1 MFKILALNFGAGIC
15 QVLIPLLI
23 LWFLQEFAKVD
34 TRDKNR
40 LWLLSIMLLLI
51 NWLRLIFQ
59 TIFNYYTI
67 KVQAIVRNIVTGAI
81 YEKIIKLSVESR
93 SYVDSG
99 KITTALSTDRVRTV
113 IVYGY
118 AGFFIVIPCQV
129 IAYTVIVIIELSWVG
144 VLVPI

>member
-1 MFKILALNFGAGIC
+1 LALNFGAGIC

-23 LWFLQEFAKVD
+23 LWFLQEFAKID

>member
-1 MFKILALNFGAGIC
+1 MALNFGAGIC

-40 LWLLSIMLLLI
+40 LWLLSVMLLLI

>member
-1 MFKILALNFGAGIC
+1 LALNFGAGIC